1 MDFKKIK
8 KFFFLETKSIA
19 KAGFLLTFLS
29 FLSAILG
36 VFRDALL
43 ASIFGA
49 SKELDIYFASF
60 RIPDFL
66 YSILIF
72 GAISAAFIPL
82 FNQLLK
88 ENREKAFLFSNQ
100 FLKTILLILFS
111 FSTILFF
118 LVPLIVKKI
127 IVPGFD
133 LESQKK
139 VIFLTR
145 IMLIQPIFLGT
156 SSVFGSILQSFERFL
171 ATGLAP
177 IFYNFGI
184 IIGILI
190 FAKFWGING
199 VAYGVILGALLHFLL
214 QFLIAKNLGFS
225 FKLKFK
231 KIVPFKKIFK
241 LIGPRSLSLLSRQIN
256 LIIIT
261 ALASTISYGAISIFN
276 LAQNFAFFGANL
288 FGVSFAVAAFPKLA
302 QVAKT
307 DKFSFK
313 KIFNETFK
321 KTFLIL
327 VFLTLFYLFFGKIL
341 IKLVLTHGKFIPSS
355 NLTYQVLIIFSFGI
369 IPWGLI
375 PLLVRTFFALEDAL
389 TPFFIGIFSD
399 LIFLILAFIL
409 TKKFQIYG
417 LAFSFVFLCW
427 IQFLLLNLFLKLKK
441 K

>member
-1 MDFKKIK
+1 MNFK
-8 KFFFLETKSIA
+8 KFFLIETKSIT

-29 FLSAILG
+29 VVSAILG

-82 FNQLLK
+82 FNQFLK
-88 ENREKAFLFSNQ
+88 ESKEKGFLFSNQ
-100 FLKTILLILFS
+100 FLKTILLILFYVS
-111 FSTILFF
+111 IILFF

-133 LESQKK
+133 FESQKK
-139 VIFLTR
+139 VVFLTR
-145 IMLIQPIFLGT
+145 IMLIQPIFLGA
-156 SSVFGSILQSFERFL
+156 SSVFGGILQSFGRFL

-177 IFYNFGI
+177 IFYNLGI

-190 FAKFWGING
+190 FAKFWGIYG
-199 VAYGVILGALLHFLL
+199 VAYGVILGAFLHFLL

-225 FKLKFK
+225 FKLKSQ
-231 KIVPFKKIFK
+231 KIVSFKRIFK
-241 LIGPRSLSLLSRQIN
+241 LIAPRSLSLLSRQIN

-261 ALASTISYGAISIFN
+261 ALASTISYGTISIFN
-276 LAQNFAFFGANL
+276 LAQNLAFFGANL
-288 FGVSFAVAAFPKLA
+288 FGTSFAVAAFPKLS

-307 DKFSFK
+307 DKDSFK
-313 KIFNETFK
+313 KIFKETFK
-321 KTFLIL
+321 KIFLIL
-327 VFLTLFYLFFGKIL
+327 LFLTLFYFLFGKIL
-341 IKLVLTHGKFIPSS
+341 IKIILTHGKFIPSS
-355 NLTYQVLIIFSFGI
+355 NLTYQVLLIFSFGI
-369 IPWGLI
+369 IPWGLM
-375 PLLVRTFFALEDAL
+375 PLLVRSFFAFEDAL
-389 TPFFIGIFSD
+389 TPFFIGVFSD

-417 LAFSFVFLCW
+417 LAISFIFLCW
-427 IQFLLLNLFLKLKK
+427 IQFFLLNLFLKLKK